1 MKQDYIATLAI
12 VPELCTKLRQDTIRT
27 WFTLLGSGITET
39 ASNKYYPFAP
49 AYRKFYE
56 PLSSAI
62 EVCDLLGI
70 PNLESEHP
78 ELLQR
83 MALLGETLQRKE
95 FETHLTYI
103 STVFTNNAAAISNQ
117 LAKLRQTEIGR
128 VNEAI
133 HCLAEGCYFSTVAMA
148 VTAIESRL
156 LGWMQKVNLTDQLDT
171 LTLGQLVNKVMT
183 EKQYSDVF
191 PDKHRPLLQLCN
203 QYRVFSVHP
212 KTETINKR
220 VASSI
225 LNLSLEFLFD
235 ENLV

>member
-1 MKQDYIATLAI
+1 LKEDYIATLAI
-12 VPELCTKLRQDTIRT
+12 IPDLCTKLRQDTIRN
-27 WFTLLGSGITET
+27 WFTFVGSGITES
-39 ASNKYYPFAP
+39 ALNKYYPFSP
-49 AYRKFYE
+49 AYQKLYE

-62 EVCDLLGI
+62 QVCDLLGI
-70 PNLESEHP
+70 PNLESEHS

-83 MALLGETLQRKE
+83 VALLGNALQRNE

-103 STVFTNNAAAISNQ
+103 SNVFTNNATTIPNQ
-117 LAKLRQTEIGR
+117 LAKLRPTEIGR

-133 HCLAEGCYFSTVAMA
+133 HCLVEGCYFSTVAMA

-156 LGWMQKVNLTDQLDT
+156 LGWMQKVNPTDQLDA
-171 LTLGQLVNKVMT
+171 LTLGQLVNKVVN
-183 EKQYSDVF
+183 EKQYSDTF
-191 PDKHRPLLQLCN
+191 PNKHKPLLQLCN

-212 KTETINKR
+212 KAETINKR

-235 ENLV
+235 ETLV